1 MLFWHRDDSNYIHHG
16 RIFPSVITGC
26 PVQLYITCTY
36 IYHVGSYVCLLP
48 FSQVCVLVRISR
60 ALACPVFAK
69 AVKKDLLRIVKW
81 GKKLR
86 LFRPNFFHLL
96 NSLRGELNTI
106 VTTLF
111 TMFEKIFICTVKVL
125 IIILHL
131 TAPGLPHFKLKL
143 HSALGPGLAFRTT
156 SSLSQSL
163 SLSLTLFLSFSL
175 SLCFSWTFCVIQ
187 CENCVS

>member
-1 MLFWHRDDSNYIHHG
+1 MLLADIGVILTIY
-16 RIFPSVITGC
+16 ITGRYFHQWS
-26 PVQLYITCTY
+26 PDAQYNCTSHVL

-69 AVKKDLLRIVKW
+69 AVKKDLLRIVRW
-81 GKKLR
+81 GRKLR
-86 LFRPNFFHLL
+86 LFIPNFFHLL

-106 VTTLF
+106 VATLF

-156 SSLSQSL
+156 SSLSQS
-163 SLSLTLFLSFSL
+163 FSL
-175 SLCFSWTFCVIQ
+175 SLSNLPDTL
-187 CENCVS
+187 